1 MFTAKDKQKRI
12 EGVITLRDK
21 IAVIGSLNYDIILK
35 IPRLPEC
42 GETLPANHAAFS
54 AGGKGANQAVQ
65 AAKLGIKTYMIGCV
79 GDDAHGDYLLQS
91 ARKYGLDTSYVRKVD
106 EPTGMGVVNAVED
119 GSVFAC
125 IVRGANFA
133 VSKAD
138 IDAAEAVLKETA
150 IVILQMEIPQEINE
164 YAIEKAKECGCKV
177 LLNAAPAE
185 EIPEEYLKKCDII
198 VVNEVEAAF
207 YLKEEMTTVEV
218 AKQGAI
224 CMSDRYDADV
234 IMTLGKAGSVVADHG
249 AVTFIPSRKVNAI
262 ETTGA
267 GDSFIGGVSYALMQG
282 MSLTK
287 ACEFATCCSAVTVCR
302 LGAQDSMPTL
312 NEVLAEMNALQN

>member
-1 MFTAKDKQKRI
+1 M
-12 EGVITLRDK
+12 RDK
-21 IAVIGSLNYDIILK
+21 ISVIGSLNYDIILK

-42 GETLPANHAAFS
+42 GETLPADHAAFS

-65 AAKLGIKTYMIGCV
+65 AAKLGIKTCMIGCV
-79 GDDAHGDYLLQS
+79 GEDAHGDYLLQS
-91 ARKYGLDTSYVRKVD
+91 ARKYGLDTTYIRRVSD
-106 EPTGMGVVNAVED
+106 PTGMGVVNAVED
-119 GSVFAC
+119 GSVFSC

-138 IDAAEAVLKETA
+138 IDAAEPVLKETA
-150 IVILQMEIPQEINE
+150 IAILQMEIPQEINE
-164 YAIEKAKECGCKV
+164 YAIEKAKACGCKV

-185 EIPEEYLKKCDII
+185 EIPEIYLKKCDII

-207 YLKEEMTTVEV
+207 YLKEEMDTIEK
-218 AKQGAI
+218 AKQGA
-224 CMSDRYDADV
+224 MKMAGAYDADI
-234 IMTLGKAGSVVADHG
+234 IMTLGKAGSVVSDHG
-249 AVTFIPSRKVNAI
+249 CVTFIPSRKVNAI

-267 GDSFIGGVSYALMQG
+267 GDSFIGGVGYALMQG
-282 MSLTK
+282 MDLTK

-312 NEVLAEMNALQN
+312 EEVKAEMNASHA